1 MTSAVLCGGGVVVVL
16 GVAALIGWYGQ
27 LLWLVQLHPSLRPL
41 SVWGAIGLILLGAGL
56 LSTGLGWR
64 PPRLLAAALLV
75 GLGGSS
81 LWGDLGILAPGA
93 AVGFMMAGAMLASW
107 HFVEL
112 GPITAAIRQV
122 LGAGL
127 LVLSAVALAGYWTGH
142 MTLFGHPH
150 LLRTSIQAAAGFG
163 VLGLAAFLLP
173 GRGGQDNLSGWLRRL
188 PTVVAVASFIATA
201 VLWQALTVQEQ
212 REMERRIQLEGQ
224 AVRRELLEKAS
235 RPLDEL
241 LSAQERWRQ
250 TGLPKDS
257 AIADK
262 GLLYLRDFP
271 SCMALGIVYADGE
284 IRWHEKFEDPERLDK
299 LLFGSE
305 EGKRELLKGLCERR
319 DAVVLRAP
327 GSWRGSRHR
336 LLSYVPMPGAGTN
349 QRGIVAGFGV
359 HELFDLVLHPNLA
372 PGFAITIHDG
382 DELIY
387 RRGEVERDSEDEWRR
402 SQTVPLFKE
411 KFRLT
416 IWPTEEW
423 LAGTRVSLPR
433 VALVLGSLMA
443 GLLVLAVHLAQTA
456 RHRARDLEKE
466 IAERNLAEKSLA
478 HEIEQRTQAE
488 EALRQAKE
496 AAEAA
501 SRAKSQFLANMS
513 HEIRT
518 PMNGI
523 LGMTQLALDTE
534 LTAEQREYLELVK
547 FSADHLLSVIN
558 DILDFSKIEAGKLQL
573 EYRAFTLRDTLDTL
587 LKPMALRAREKGL
600 QMGCDVAPQVPTRL
614 IGDATRLRQVL
625 VNLLGNAIK
634 FTSCGEV
641 RLKIHVESEVEED
654 LLLHFAVSDTGVG
667 ISPDKQQ
674 IIFNAF
680 EQADGSTTR
689 VYGGTGL
696 GLAIA
701 SSLVELM
708 AGHIWVESEVGRGT
722 TFHFTARLRRTQTT
736 GSSSDSSVRV
746 RKCVPHVNA
755 NALRILVA
763 EDNAI
768 NQKVVVRMLEKRG
781 HQVQVVADGREAV
794 AAIERDHFDVV
805 LMDLQMPHLN
815 GFEATRHI
823 RVREATTGGHVP
835 ILAMTAHALKGDRD
849 RCLES
854 GMDGYVS
861 KPVQAEELFRALAPY
876 SAADR
881 PADPRPAPEAAGPV
895 LDAEALLR
903 RLDGDRDLL
912 RDLATM
918 FHEDGPIY
926 LSRVRSALL
935 DRDGAAVAG
944 ALHTLRGAAG
954 NFAAGEVVAIARQLE
969 TLATTNN
976 FGSVEAQL
984 RALEQAMSRLDE
996 GLAALTAPAEPTCP

>member
-1 MTSAVLCGGGVVVVL
+1 
-16 GVAALIGWYGQ
+16 
-27 LLWLVQLHPSLRPL
+27 
-41 SVWGAIGLILLGAGL
+41 
-56 LSTGLGWR
+56 
-64 PPRLLAAALLV
+64 
-75 GLGGSS
+75 
-81 LWGDLGILAPGA
+81 
-93 AVGFMMAGAMLASW
+93 MMAGAMLASW
-107 HFVEL
+107 HSVAR
-112 GPITAAIRQV
+112 GPIAWAIRHA

-142 MTLFGHPH
+142 MTLFGHPN
-150 LLRTSIQAAAGFG
+150 LARTSIQAAVGFG
-163 VLGLAAFLLP
+163 LLGLAAFLLP
-173 GRGGQDNLSGWLRRL
+173 SRRGQDDLSSWLRRL
-188 PTVVAVASFIATA
+188 PSVVALASFMATA

-212 REMERRIQLEGQ
+212 RDMEQKIQREAQ
-224 AVRRELLEKAS
+224 AVRRELLEKVS

-241 LSAQERWRQ
+241 MWARDRWRQ
-250 TGLPKDS
+250 TGLPKD
-257 AIADK
+257 ATVADQ

-271 SCMALGIVYADGE
+271 SCMALGVVYPDGE
-284 IRWHEKFEDPERLDK
+284 VRWHEKFQYPDRLDE

-305 EGKRELLKGLCERR
+305 ERKRALLKDLCGRR
-319 DAVVLRAP
+319 ESVVLRSP
-327 GSWRGSRHR
+327 GSWRGNRH
-336 LLSYVPMPGAGTN
+336 LLIGYVPMHGADPK
-349 QRGIVAGFGV
+349 QRGVVAGFRM
-359 HELFDLVLHPNLA
+359 HELFDSVLHPNLA
-372 PGFAITIHDG
+372 PGFAITLHDG

-387 RRGEVERDSEDEWRR
+387 RRGAAERDAADAWRR
-402 SQTVPLFKE
+402 TQTVPLFKE
-411 KFRLT
+411 DFRLT

-423 LAGTRVSLPR
+423 MASTRLSLPR

-466 IAERNLAEKSLA
+466 IVERNLAEKSLA
-478 HEIEQRTQAE
+478 HEIDQRTQAE

-523 LGMTQLALDTE
+523 LGMTQLALDTD
-534 LTAEQREYLELVK
+534 LTPEQREYLELVK

-587 LKPMALRAREKGL
+587 LKPLALRAREKGL
-600 QMGCDVAPQVPTRL
+600 QLVCEVAPQVPTRL

-625 VNLLGNAIK
+625 VNLLGNAVK

-641 RLKIHVESEVEED
+641 RLKVHIESEAEED
-654 LLLHFAVSDTGVG
+654 LYLRFAVSDTGVG

-680 EQADGSTTR
+680 EQGDGSTTR

-708 AGHIWVESEVGRGT
+708 SGRIWVESEVGRGT
-722 TFHFTARLRRTQTT
+722 TFHFTARLRRTQTS

-746 RKCVPHVNA
+746 RKCPAQVNT

-794 AAIERDHFDVV
+794 ADVERERFDAV

-823 RVREATTGGHVP
+823 RAREATTGGHVP
-835 ILAMTAHALKGDRD
+835 ILAMTAHALKGDRE
-849 RCLES
+849 RCLEA

-876 SAADR
+876 STANHA
-881 PADPRPAPEAAGPV
+881 PDPPLAPEAVAGPV
-895 LDAEALLR
+895 IDAEALLR
-903 RLDGDRDLL
+903 RLDGDRALL

-918 FHEDGPIY
+918 FHDDGPTY
-926 LSRVRSALL
+926 LAKVRSALL
-935 DRDGAAVAG
+935 DRDGAALAA
-944 ALHTLRGAAG
+944 ALHTLRGSAG
-954 NFAAGEVVAIARQLE
+954 NFAAREVVAVARQLE
-969 TLATTNN
+969 ALVATND
-976 FGSVEAQL
+976 FEAVEAQY
-984 RALEQAMSRLDE
+984 RALEQAMSRLD
-996 GLAALTAPAEPTCP
+996 GALTALAAPAESTCP

>member
-1 MTSAVLCGGGVVVVL
+1 MVVVL
-16 GVAALIGWYGQ
+16 GAAALIGWYGQ
-27 LLWLVQLHPSLRPL
+27 LLWLAQPHPSLRPL
-41 SVWGAIGLILLGAGL
+41 SAWGATGLVLLGAGL
-56 LSTGLGWR
+56 LSACLDWR

-75 GLGGSS
+75 GLGGIS
-81 LWGDLGILAPGA
+81 LVDGLGALTLGA
-93 AVGFMMAGAMLASW
+93 AVGFMMAGAILASW
-107 HFVEL
+107 HSVEHA
-112 GPITAAIRQV
+112 PITVALRHA

-142 MTLFGHPH
+142 MTVLGHPH
-150 LLRTSIQAAAGFG
+150 LVRTSIQAAVGFG
-163 VLGLAAFLLP
+163 LLGLAAFLLP
-173 GRGGQDNLSGWLRRL
+173 GRGRQDNVSGWLRRL
-188 PTVVAVASFIATA
+188 PSVVAVASFIATA
-201 VLWQALTVQEQ
+201 VLWQALAVQEQ
-212 REMERRIQLEGQ
+212 REMEQKIQLEAQ
-224 AVRRELLEKAS
+224 AVHRELVEKAS

-250 TGLPKDS
+250 TGLPKDNT
-257 AIADK
+257 IADK

-271 SCMALGIVYADGE
+271 SCMALGIVYADGKV
-284 IRWHEKFEDPERLDK
+284 RWHEKFEDPERLEE
-299 LLFGSE
+299 LLLGTE
-305 EGKRELLKGLCERR
+305 EGKREILKGLCERR

-327 GSWRGSRHR
+327 NSWGRNRHR
-336 LLSYVPMPGAGTN
+336 LLSYVPIRGTDPT
-349 QRGIVAGFGV
+349 QRGILAGFGV
-359 HELFDLVLHPNLA
+359 HELFDAVLHPNLA
-372 PGFAITIHDG
+372 PGFAIAIHDG
-382 DELIY
+382 EELIY
-387 RRGEVERDSEDEWRR
+387 RRGAAEDGAADEWRR
-402 SQTVPLFKE
+402 SQSVPLFKQN
-411 KFRLT
+411 FRLT
-416 IWPTEEW
+416 IWPTAEW

-433 VALVLGSLMA
+433 VALVIGSLMA
-443 GLLVLAVHLAQTA
+443 GILVLAVYLAQTA

-466 IAERNLAEKSLA
+466 IAERKLAEKSLA
-478 HEIEQRTQAE
+478 HEIAQRTQAE

-534 LTAEQREYLELVK
+534 LTSEQREYLELVK

-573 EYRAFTLRDTLDTL
+573 EYRAFSLRDTLDTL
-587 LKPMALRAREKGL
+587 LKPLALRAREKGL
-600 QMGCDVAPQVPTRL
+600 QLLCDVAPPVPTRL

-625 VNLLGNAIK
+625 VNLLGNAVK
-634 FTSCGEV
+634 FTSRGEV
-641 RLKIHVESEVEED
+641 RLKVHVESEAEED
-654 LLLHFAVSDTGVG
+654 VYLHFAVSDTGVG

-708 AGHIWVESEVGRGT
+708 AGRIWVESEVSRGT

-736 GSSSDSSVRV
+736 SSSSDSSVRV
-746 RKCVPHVNA
+746 GKLAAQVNA

-763 EDNAI
+763 EDNPI

-781 HQVQVVADGREAV
+781 HHVKVVADGREAV
-794 AAIERDHFDVV
+794 AAIERERFDAV

-815 GFEATRHI
+815 GFEATCHI
-823 RVREATTGGHVP
+823 RAREATTGDHVP
-835 ILAMTAHALKGDRD
+835 ILAMTAHALKGDRE
-849 RCLES
+849 RCLEA
-854 GMDGYVS
+854 GMDGYIS
-861 KPVQAEELFRALAPY
+861 KPVQADELFRALAPY
-876 SAADR
+876 SAANR
-881 PADPRPAPEAAGPV
+881 PAEPLPAPEAVPDPV
-895 LDAEALLR
+895 LDSEALLR

-912 RDLATM
+912 RDLAAM
-918 FHEDGPIY
+918 FHDDCPTY
-926 LSRVRSALL
+926 LSKVRSALL
-935 DRDGAAVAG
+935 DRDGASLAA

-954 NFAAGEVVAIARQLE
+954 NFAAGEVVAVARRLE
-969 TLATTNN
+969 TLAVAND
-976 FGSVEAQL
+976 FEAVAAQF
-984 RALEQAMSRLDE
+984 RALEKAMNDLDKA
-996 GLAALTAPAEPTCP
+996 LATLATPAESTCS

>member
-1 MTSAVLCGGGVVVVL
+1 MVVVL
-16 GVAALIGWYGQ
+16 GAAALIGWHGR
-27 LLWLVQLHPSLRPL
+27 LLWLVQPHPFLRLL
-41 SVWGAIGLILLGAGL
+41 SVWGATGLVLLGAGL
-56 LSTGLGWR
+56 LSACLGWR
-64 PPRLLAAALLV
+64 SPRLVAAAFLLGV
-75 GLGGSS
+75 GGFSVVGGLGALTAS
-81 LWGDLGILAPGA
+81 A
-93 AVGFMMAGAMLASW
+93 AVGFLMAGALLATW
-107 HFVEL
+107 HWVEH
-112 GPITAAIRQV
+112 GPIASAMRQA
-122 LGAGL
+122 LAAGL
-127 LVLSAVALAGYWTGH
+127 LVLSAVALAGYWTGY
-142 MTLFGHPH
+142 MTLFGHPN
-150 LLRTSIQAAAGFG
+150 LARTSIQAAVGFG
-163 VLGLAAFLLP
+163 LLGLAAFPLP
-173 GRGGQDNLSGWLRRL
+173 GRRGQNDLLGRLRRL
-188 PTVVAVASFIATA
+188 PAVVALASFIATA
-201 VLWQALTVQEQ
+201 VFWQALAVQEQ
-212 REMERRIQLEGQ
+212 RDMEQRIQREAQ

-241 LSAQERWRQ
+241 LWARDQWRQ
-250 TGLPKDS
+250 TGLPDDQT
-257 AIADK
+257 IADK

-271 SCMALGIVYADGE
+271 SCMALGIVDAEGE
-284 IRWHEKFEDPERLDK
+284 VHWHEKFEDGKRLDK
-299 LLFGSE
+299 WLFGSA
-305 EGKRELLKGLCERR
+305 EGKSDLLKGLCQRR

-327 GSWRGSRHR
+327 GSWRGNRHR
-336 LLSYVPMPGAGTN
+336 LLSYVPMPGADPK
-349 QRGIVAGFGV
+349 QRGILAAFGV
-359 HELFDLVLHPNLA
+359 HELFDSVLHPNLA
-372 PGFAITIHDG
+372 PGFAITLHDG
-382 DELIY
+382 DELVY
-387 RRGEVERDSEDEWRR
+387 RRGAAEREDADEWRR
-402 SQTVPLFKE
+402 SQTVALFKQD
-411 KFRLT
+411 FRLT

-423 LAGTRVSLPR
+423 RASTRVSLPR

-443 GLLVLAVHLAQTA
+443 GILVLAVYLAQTA

-478 HEIEQRTQAE
+478 HEIEQRTHAE
-488 EALRQAKE
+488 EALRHAKE

-534 LTAEQREYLELVK
+534 LTPEQREYLELVK

-573 EYRAFTLRDTLDTL
+573 EYRAFSLRDTLDTL
-587 LKPMALRAREKGL
+587 LKPLALRAREKGL
-600 QMGCDVAPQVPTRL
+600 QLLCDVAPPVPTRL

-625 VNLLGNAIK
+625 VNLLGNAVK

-641 RLKIHVESEVEED
+641 RLKVQVESEAEED
-654 LLLHFAVSDTGVG
+654 VYLHFAVSDTGVG
-667 ISPDKQQ
+667 ISPEKQQ

-708 AGHIWVESEVGRGT
+708 GGRIWVESEVGRGT

-736 GSSSDSSVRV
+736 GSSSDSSARV
-746 RKCVPHVNA
+746 RKCPAQVNA
-755 NALRILVA
+755 NALRILIA

-794 AAIERDHFDVV
+794 AAVERERFDAV

-823 RVREATTGGHVP
+823 RAREATSGGHVP
-835 ILAMTAHALKGDRD
+835 ILAMTAHALKGDRE

-876 SAADR
+876 SAANHPPDL
-881 PADPRPAPEAAGPV
+881 PSAPEAVAGPAI
-895 LDAEALLR
+895 DSEALLR

-918 FHEDGPIY
+918 FHDDGPTY
-926 LSRVRSALL
+926 LAKVRSSLL
-935 DRDGAAVAG
+935 DRDGAALAA
-944 ALHTLRGAAG
+944 ALHTLRGSAG
-954 NFAAGEVVAIARQLE
+954 NFAAGEVVAVARQLE
-969 TLATTNN
+969 ALAATSD
-976 FGSVEAQL
+976 FEAIEA
-984 RALEQAMSRLDE
+984 RYRTLEQAMSRLD
-996 GLAALTAPAEPTCP
+996 GALAALTAPAQSPFS

>member
-1 MTSAVLCGGGVVVVL
+1 MV
-16 GVAALIGWYGQ
+16 
-27 LLWLVQLHPSLRPL
+27 
-41 SVWGAIGLILLGAGL
+41 LLGAGL
-56 LSTGLGWR
+56 LSACLGWR
-64 PPRLLAAALLV
+64 SPRLVAAALLV
-75 GLGGSS
+75 GVGGFFV
-81 LWGDLGILAPGA
+81 LNDVGALTPGA
-93 AVGFMMAGAMLASW
+93 AVGFMMAGGMLALW
-107 HFVEL
+107 HGVEH
-112 GPITAAIRQV
+112 GPVASALRYV
-122 LGAGL
+122 LAAGL
-127 LVLSAVALAGYWTGH
+127 LILSAVALAGYWTGH

-150 LLRTSIQAAAGFG
+150 LARTSIQAALGFG
-163 VLGLAAFLLP
+163 LLGLAAFLLP
-173 GRGGQDNLSGWLRRL
+173 GRGGQGDLSNRL
-188 PTVVAVASFIATA
+188 PRLPSIVALASFVATA
-201 VLWQALTVQEQ
+201 VLWQALAVQEQ
-212 REMERRIQLEGQ
+212 RDMEQKIQREAQ
-224 AVRRELLEKAS
+224 TVRRELLEKAS

-241 LSAQERWRQ
+241 LWARDRWRQ
-250 TGLPKDS
+250 TGLPNDQS
-257 AIADK
+257 VADK

-284 IRWHEKFEDPERLDK
+284 VSWHEKFQDPERLDG

-305 EGKRELLKGLCERR
+305 EKKRQLLKGLCERQ

-327 GSWRGSRHR
+327 GSWRRNRHR
-336 LLSYVPMPGAGTN
+336 LLSYVPMRGAASH
-349 QRGIVAGFGV
+349 QRGILAGFGV
-359 HELFDLVLHPNLA
+359 HELFDSVLHPNLA
-372 PGFAITIHDG
+372 PGFAITLHDG

-387 RRGEVERDSEDEWRR
+387 RRGAAEGDAADEWKRT
-402 SQTVPLFKE
+402 QTVPLFKE
-411 KFRLT
+411 DFRLT

-423 LAGTRVSLPR
+423 LASTRVSLPR

-456 RHRARDLEKE
+456 RHRARDLERE

-478 HEIEQRTQAE
+478 HEIEQRRQAE

-534 LTAEQREYLELVK
+534 LTPEQREYLELVK

-587 LKPMALRAREKGL
+587 LKPLALRAREKGL
-600 QMGCDVAPQVPTRL
+600 QLLCDVAPQVPTRL

-625 VNLLGNAIK
+625 VNLLGNAVK

-641 RLKIHVESEVEED
+641 RLKVHIESEAED
-654 LLLHFAVSDTGVG
+654 DVYLHFAVSDTGVG
-667 ISPDKQQ
+667 IPPEKQQ

-708 AGHIWVESEVGRGT
+708 GGRIWVESEVGRGT

-746 RKCVPHVNA
+746 RKCPVPVNA
-755 NALRILVA
+755 DALRILVA

-794 AAIERDHFDVV
+794 AAVEREHFDAV
-805 LMDLQMPHLN
+805 LMDLQMPHMN

-823 RVREATTGGHVP
+823 RAREATTGAHVP

-849 RCLES
+849 RCLQS

-876 SAADR
+876 SAANR
-881 PADPRPAPEAAGPV
+881 PADPSPASEAIAGPV
-895 LDAEALLR
+895 IDPEALLR
-903 RLDGDRDLL
+903 RLDGDRELL

-918 FHEDGPIY
+918 FHDDGPTY
-926 LSRVRSALL
+926 LARVRSALL
-935 DRDGAAVAG
+935 DRDGAALA
-944 ALHTLRGAAG
+944 ASLHTLRGAAG
-954 NFAAGEVVAIARQLE
+954 NFAAGEVVAVVRQFE
-969 TLATTNN
+969 TLATNN
-976 FGSVEAQL
+976 DFEAVEA
-984 RALEQAMSRLDE
+984 RFGALEQAISRLDE
-996 GLAALTAPAEPTCP
+996 ALAALAAPTEPTCP